1 MKTPDAGQH
10 ASFQSRI
17 AGFQA
22 IVSETTQKADAE
34 RQSMGGVTKA
44 ASFVQKMKGMWLDRQ
59 AASQA
64 ADQGSAGAPNLRSA
78 LGATSPSPNNAA
90 KPSPHRPVDGA
101 QRQSPVPEPPRVEE
115 EGRDDMEEQ
124 DSERMIALA
133 SRVVGWWKWR
143 TMAQM
148 FDQWASKVHEKGQ
161 AAVASRKIAV
171 ARAAAPQTPSG
182 SVALSLPNSV
192 PWLPDK
198 VPILT
203 DFESGAVFGSA
214 EAGGAGEKMPV
225 AAVPNGAA
233 TRSAKPPP
241 AGAAAVSVDAV
252 YSVPAAVRRMQI
264 SLDVVGCPSAA
275 VLGRNRIYLPTAVF
289 ATFSQFQAAQLGSSL
304 LPSTAEPVLIAVN
317 GTAFEAWAAPDLA
330 PCAIALD
337 SVQAISVS
345 TSIGE
350 RVRVWPLDLSSGLC
364 NVTCG
369 FLSVRVKDKSSHL
382 GLKGLDKNKFSE
394 HCFQVLQ
401 GHPLSAGQ
409 RLLIGF
415 GYWRMEVSVDHLDD
429 PWSEILLAFHE
440 GTHGRLGARTWVSR
454 LPPKVLVLVS
464 QLFWQDACVNTMLSV
479 SSRLIYNFW
488 DGANYEGRRSAECVV
503 GGGREHV
510 LIRGEN
516 LGHHAL
522 NTAALGTSA
531 SPQEKRP
538 SSVPLT
544 FSPAPFST
552 TLRPQPLP
560 TTIGPSTAFS
570 LFSLP
575 LLPSPSSRGASEGT
589 RSPFGTSPKA
599 GYSPNPANK
608 TDGASQSPVVGYAMD
623 LYGSYGPSGTSPK
636 AGYSPKPAQKPDGA
650 ASHSPVVGYAMD
662 LYGSYG
668 PSGTSPKAGYSPKP
682 AQKPDGAASHSPV
695 VGYAMDL
702 YGSYGPS
709 GTSPKAGNYPNPAQ
723 KPDGA
728 ASQSPSVGFAGSY
741 SRMLQPMQLGPVFPE
756 LTARASGVPGAQSA
770 GDVARI
776 WALEVDTVD
785 SRHRITSHVAETQK
799 SKSDAILS
807 DMLLNANLEHKEA
820 LLQLDEMSTLA
831 AASLQREQNF
841 VEIIRAVVSRNQTK
855 GGDWSYLA
863 TVLHDYSEEVR
874 ASLRTIEK
882 QNQRQAQQ
890 NSHSYNRSRDRA
902 PVSNRTPTL
911 DTVEEGK
918 EDPSSSRLHDLEY
931 GREEARIRANEAQ
944 RIRDMALSVP
954 KDPRR
959 SASLLAP
966 SLEGGLSSS
975 PVLSGERGEVSSP
988 QWGATGNTRE
998 AGGSTSAVPSSKEDQ
1013 LPSMQTASNA
1023 GSGKPGNSQNSM
1035 EREALRAQ
1043 RAKELKEAIQSS
1055 ASSPTAV
1062 RSNRNDDAAPTQPRS
1077 SPASTQGDPQA
1088 SGDAKD
1094 AAKRHLRVI
1103 LTVVSAE
1110 HLPSMDFMGKCDGL
1124 VEINWEGQRFTTNP
1138 KKLSYDPVW
1147 NEDFEFKFDYEGV
1160 NAHGVGDLILSLRD
1174 WALTA
1179 VTGYEHIGQAV
1190 LPASRL
1196 NTFLIT
1202 GQDRASFPEVGL
1214 AVQDK
1219 MGAQVIGKDMQPC
1232 TLTVKLQLF
1241 LHPLLPTNETPKKT
1255 GGGFGGMFGGGTA
1268 VPDTGSQGDGGKDS
1282 PVPSITKA
1290 EVAAS
1295 RSAAPPRRVAAPEI
1309 NGSQTG
1315 LSADETR
1322 LLDQQDDELKSALDS
1337 GTLPSPV
1344 QVLNIFF

>member
-1 MKTPDAGQH
+1 MKTPDAGKH

-22 IVSETTQKADAE
+22 IVSETTQKADAQ
-34 RQSMGGVTKA
+34 RQSMGGVAKA

-90 KPSPHRPVDGA
+90 KTSPHRPVDGA
-101 QRQSPVPEPPRVEE
+101 QRQSPVPEPPLVEE
-115 EGRDDMEEQ
+115 GGGDDMEEQ

-143 TMAQM
+143 TMAHM
-148 FDQWASKVHEKGQ
+148 FDQWASSVPDKGQ
-161 AAVASRKIAV
+161 ATVVSRKIAV

-182 SVALSLPNSV
+182 SVALSLLNSV
-192 PWLPDK
+192 PWLPDN

-203 DFESGAVFGSA
+203 EYESSAVFVSA

-225 AAVPNGAA
+225 AAAQNGAA
-233 TRSAKPPP
+233 TRSAKPPH
-241 AGAAAVSVDAV
+241 AGAAAVSVDAA
-252 YSVPAAVRRMQI
+252 YSVPAAVRRMQV

-289 ATFSQFQAAQLGSSL
+289 ATFSQFQAAQLGSSP

-317 GTAFEAWAAPDLA
+317 GTAFEAWAAPELA

-382 GLKGLDKNKFSE
+382 GLKGLDKNRFSE

-409 RLLIGF
+409 RLLIGY

-440 GTHGRLGARTWVSR
+440 GKHGRLGARTWVSR

-516 LGHHAL
+516 LGHEHHAL
-522 NTAALGTSA
+522 NTAALRTSV

-538 SSVPLT
+538 SSAPLT

-575 LLPSPSSRGASEGT
+575 LLPSPSSRGTSEGT
-589 RSPFGTSPKA
+589 RSPFGTSPKV
-599 GYSPNPANK
+599 GHSPNPANK
-608 TDGASQSPVVGYAMD
+608 TDGAASQSPVVGYAMD

-636 AGYSPKPAQKPDGA
+636 TGYS
-650 ASHSPVVGYAMD
+650 
-662 LYGSYG
+662 
-668 PSGTSPKAGYSPKP
+668 
-682 AQKPDGAASHSPV
+682 
-695 VGYAMDL
+695 
-702 YGSYGPS
+702 
-709 GTSPKAGNYPNPAQ
+709 PNPAQ

-728 ASQSPSVGFAGSY
+728 ASQSPTVGFAGSY

-756 LTARASGVPGAQSA
+756 LTARAAGVSGAQSA
-770 GDVARI
+770 GDVTRI
-776 WALEVDTVD
+776 WGLEVDTVD

-807 DMLLNANLEHKEA
+807 DMLLNANLEHKET

-831 AASLQREQNF
+831 AASLQREQKF
-841 VEIIRAVVSRNQTK
+841 VEIIKAVVSRNQTK

-874 ASLRTIEK
+874 ASSRTIEK

-890 NSHSYNRSRDRA
+890 NSHSYNRPRDRA

-911 DTVEEGK
+911 DTVKEGK

-954 KDPRR
+954 KDQRR

-1013 LPSMQTASNA
+1013 LPPMQTASNA
-1023 GSGKPGNSQNSM
+1023 GSGKPGNCQNSM

-1043 RAKELKEAIQSS
+1043 RAKELKAAIQSS
-1055 ASSPTAV
+1055 ASSHNDV
-1062 RSNRNDDAAPTQPRS
+1062 RSNRNDDEAATQPRS
-1077 SPASTQGDPQA
+1077 SPASTEGDPHA
-1088 SGDAKD
+1088 SGDAQD
-1094 AAKRHLRVI
+1094 AAKRNLRVI

-1124 VEINWEGQRFTTNP
+1124 VEINWEGQRFKTNP
-1138 KKLSYDPVW
+1138 KKQSYDPVW

-1160 NAHGVGDLILSLRD
+1160 NAHGVGDLILSLKD
-1174 WALTA
+1174 WAVTA
-1179 VTGYEHIGQAV
+1179 VTGYEHIGQVV

-1202 GQDRASFPEVGL
+1202 GQDRASFSEVGL

-1232 TLTVKLQLF
+1232 TLTAKLQLF
-1241 LHPLLPTNETPKKT
+1241 LDPVLPTNEMPKKT
-1255 GGGFGGMFGGGTA
+1255 GGGYGGMFGGGTA

-1315 LSADETR
+1315 LSADEKR

-1344 QVLNIFF
+1344 QVLYFFF